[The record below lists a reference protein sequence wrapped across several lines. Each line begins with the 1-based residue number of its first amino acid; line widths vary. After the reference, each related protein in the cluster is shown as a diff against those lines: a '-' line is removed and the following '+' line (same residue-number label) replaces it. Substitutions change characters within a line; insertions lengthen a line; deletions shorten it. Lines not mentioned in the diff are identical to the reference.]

1 MQSQR
6 GATMAQRRV
15 EILCVGCNGVLDLG
29 TEERKRTLDQQRDIM
44 VFTVVYLNISVASEA
59 V

>member
-1 MQSQR
+1 
-6 GATMAQRRV
+6 MAQRRV